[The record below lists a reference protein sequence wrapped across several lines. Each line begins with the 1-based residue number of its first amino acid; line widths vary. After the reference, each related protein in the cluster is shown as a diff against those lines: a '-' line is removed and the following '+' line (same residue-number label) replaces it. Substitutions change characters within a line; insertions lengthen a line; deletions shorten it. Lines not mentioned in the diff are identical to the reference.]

1 MHPYAFWEFTNG
13 LIYSHNPME
22 YKYLVSRFADPV
34 IAITLGVS
42 AYYVHEKRVGRSE
55 GHTLNELLARWW
67 NK

>member
-1 MHPYAFWEFTNG
+1 
-13 LIYSHNPME
+13 ME

-55 GHTLNELLARWW
+55 GHTLSELLARWW